1 MPHWVQ
7 DIESLEAINQD
18 ELVRQIVLRT
28 ACFVRGGRLPGFVAA
43 VGADA
48 ELDAETETT
57 VLELARDETFLLACE
72 NQHAR
77 DLLFALRRPLECARL
92 GRLAQLVRAPL

>member
-1 MPHWVQ
+1 MRPWVQ

-18 ELVRQIVLRT
+18 ELLVRQVVLRM
-28 ACFVRGGRLPGFVAA
+28 AGVARDGRLPGFVAA

-48 ELDAETETT
+48 ELDDETKAT

-72 NQHAR
+72 DSSA
-77 DLLFALRRPLECARL
+77 
-92 GRLAQLVRAPL
+92 